1 MKYKVEI
8 TSIGPL
14 AGDLLTAG
22 DMVIFEQCEMEAL
35 AEVCFMHTRGDLAEP
50 VAVGDKVMIGE
61 SSYTVAAVGEEAQ
74 HTLKT
79 LGHCTLKFTDDPKV
93 ELPGQ
98 INLKGDGVPAP
109 QIGDIISIG

>member
-14 AGDLLTAG
+14 AGDLLEAG

-35 AEVCFMHTRGDLAEP
+35 AEVCFMHTKGELREP
-50 VAVGDKVMIGE
+50 VAVGDRFSIGE
-61 SSYTVAAVGEEAQ
+61 NIYTVAAVGEEAQ
-74 HTLKT
+74 HTLAT
-79 LGHCTLKFTDDPKV
+79 LGHCTLKFVDNHEV

-98 INLKGDGVPAP
+98 INLKGDSVPSP
-109 QIGDIISIG
+109 KIGDIIIIE

>member
-1 MKYKVEI
+1 MKYSVEI

-14 AGDLLTAG
+14 AGDLLEAG

-35 AEVCFMHTRGDLAEP
+35 AEVCFMHTKGELSEP
-50 VAVGDKVMIGE
+50 VAVGDKFVIGE
-61 SSYTVAAVGEEAQ
+61 KTYTVTAVGEEAQ

-79 LGHCTLKFTDDPKV
+79 LGHCTLKFTDKAEV

-98 INLKGDGVPAP
+98 INLSGDGAPVPK
-109 QIGDIISIG
+109 IGDIITIG